1 MVPPNLPLGS
11 IPQSIRSVAHYVKI
25 ANEHADRDIVVYY
38 WCLFKAVEDAMAT
51 DSTSPEAKNFLTVA
65 MNILEQVKKANKDN
79 DAIWHDVVAQSHIED
94 QAQKLFTYANSQDD
108 SGQFNQ
114 KMMKAFYTCG
124 YLFDVL
130 SMFGALDENIQS
142 ARKYSKWRATYIFGC
157 LKRGEQPISG
167 KQMAGKD
174 GDDSND
180 LNALSSEFNS
190 SANISSGPPASKY
203 PTNFSSHVPQ
213 PYGAG
218 SVSHQQYSPKPGLQ
232 PVVGPFNQQPQ
243 DDSNTL
249 YNNLPSINAGG
260 GQQGQQP
267 PSRSSPAQ
275 CGGTSSQ
282 QQPFQKP
289 SPQLG
294 ISQNS
299 PTPGYQPTA
308 PDLKLEDYLEAK
320 KYTKFASSALDYE
333 DPATAIDFLL
343 KAVAVL
349 QKKSGGGSSGGL
361 L

>member
-1 MVPPNLPLGS
+1 MSTAPPTIPLGS

-51 DSTSPEAKNFLTVA
+51 DSSSPEAKNFLTVA
-65 MNILEQVKKANKDN
+65 MNILEQDN
-79 DAIWHDVVAQSHIED
+79 EAIWLEVVAQSHIED
-94 QAQKLFTYANSQDD
+94 QAQRLFTYANSQDD

-124 YLFDVL
+124 YLFD
-130 SMFGALDENIQS
+130 S

-167 KQMAGKD
+167 KLMAGKD
-174 GDDSND
+174 GDDSNE
-180 LNALSSEFNS
+180 LNALSAEFNA
-190 SANISSGPPASKY
+190 SANISSGPPAPKY
-203 PTNFSSHVPQ
+203 PTDFSSHSPQ
-213 PYGAG
+213 PYAGGGAP
-218 SVSHQQYSPKPGLQ
+218 QQGLQ
-232 PVVGPFNQQPQ
+232 PVVGPFHQQPR
-243 DDSNTL
+243 DDFNT
-249 YNNLPSINAGG
+249 YNNLPG

-267 PSRSSPAQ
+267 PTKPSPAQ
-275 CGGTSSQ
+275 RGQ
-282 QQPFQKP
+282 QQQFQKP
-289 SPQLG
+289 PPQQTPQPG
-294 ISQNS
+294 IGQNS
-299 PTPGYQPTA
+299 PTPSYQPAA

-333 DPATAIDFLL
+333 DPKTAIDFLL

-349 QKKSGGGSSGGL
+349 QKKDGGGSSGGL

>member
-1 MVPPNLPLGS
+1 MSTAPPTIPLGS

-51 DSTSPEAKNFLTVA
+51 DSASPEAKNFLTVA
-65 MNILEQVKKANKDN
+65 MNILEQLKKANKDN
-79 DAIWHDVVAQSHIED
+79 DAIWLDVVAQSHIED
-94 QAQKLFTYANSQDD
+94 QAQRLFTYANSQDD

-157 LKRGEQPISG
+157 LKRGEQPTSG
-167 KQMAGKD
+167 KLMAGKD
-174 GDDSND
+174 GDDSNE
-180 LNALSSEFNS
+180 LNALSAEFNA
-190 SANISSGPPASKY
+190 SANISSGPPAPKY
-203 PTNFSSHVPQ
+203 PTDFSSHSPQ
-213 PYGAG
+213 PYAGGGAT
-218 SVSHQQYSPKPGLQ
+218 QQHYSPKPGLQ
-232 PVVGPFNQQPQ
+232 PIVGPFHQQPR
-243 DDSNTL
+243 DDFNT
-249 YNNLPSINAGG
+249 YNNLPG

-267 PSRSSPAQ
+267 PTKPSPAQ
-275 CGGTSSQ
+275 RGQ
-282 QQPFQKP
+282 QQQFQKP
-289 SPQLG
+289 SPQQTPQPG
-294 ISQNS
+294 IGQNS
-299 PTPGYQPTA
+299 PTPSYQPAA

-333 DPATAIDFLL
+333 DPKTAIDFLL

-349 QKKSGGGSSGGL
+349 QKKDAGGSSGGL